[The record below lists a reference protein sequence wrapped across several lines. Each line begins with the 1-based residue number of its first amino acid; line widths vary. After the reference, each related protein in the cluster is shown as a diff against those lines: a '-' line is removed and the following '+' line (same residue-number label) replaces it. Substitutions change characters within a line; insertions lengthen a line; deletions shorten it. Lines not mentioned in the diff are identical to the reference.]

1 MKSINDFDFDGMTGF
16 VLGYGLAIMVILAIV
31 FLCTIATGVIPNESV
46 PTLMG
51 VLGISVGG
59 WLILLVL
66 AGSLEWAWDTSYNN
80 QEAVW
85 KWASTL
91 SKGFVL
97 ATAISFFVLKYSGQW
112 NLSTSLLAI
121 GPPMVLAIVFEFI
134 KRAFAPK
141 EEE

>member
-1 MKSINDFDFDGMTGF
+1 MNINEFEIDGLTGF
-16 VLGYGLAIMVILAIV
+16 ILGYGLAIMVILAIV

-51 VLGISVGG
+51 VLGVGVGG

-66 AGSLEWAWDTSYNN
+66 AGSLEWSWDNSYNN

-91 SKGFVL
+91 SKGFAL
-97 ATAISFFVLKYSGQW
+97 AAAIAFFVLKYSGQW
-112 NLSTSLLAI
+112 NLHTSLLAV
-121 GPPMVLAIVFEFI
+121 GLPMVLAVVFEFI
-134 KRAFAPK
+134 KRAFTPK
-141 EEE
+141 EEK

>member
-31 FLCTIATGVIPNESV
+31 FLCTIATGIIPNESV

-91 SKGFVL
+91 SKGFAL

-121 GPPMVLAIVFEFI
+121 GLPMVLAIVFELI

>member
-31 FLCTIATGVIPNESV
+31 FLCTIATGIIPNESV

-91 SKGFVL
+91 SKGFAS

-112 NLSTSLLAI
+112 NLSASLLAI
-121 GPPMVLAIVFEFI
+121 GLPMVLAIVFEFI

>member
-1 MKSINDFDFDGMTGF
+1 MSINDFDFDGITGF
-16 VLGYGLAIMVILAIV
+16 ILGYGLAIMVILAIV

-91 SKGFVL
+91 SKGFAL

-112 NLSTSLLAI
+112 NLHTSLLAV
-121 GPPMVLAIVFEFI
+121 GLPMAL
-134 KRAFAPK
+134 
-141 EEE
+141 